1 MVERWETGGCSSSP
15 KDGPSYHQH
24 IPNHWQTAHLQPE
37 ALPLAEGKVMR
48 WGRSVSLE
56 TGSPASVQREAHGLY
71 NWGKDLALE
80 IPSARGGVCVRE
92 RENTN
97 VALVMA

>member
-1 MVERWETGGCSSSP
+1 MG
-15 KDGPSYHQH
+15 Q
-24 IPNHWQTAHLQPE
+24 
-37 ALPLAEGKVMR
+37 
-48 WGRSVSLE
+48 VSQLE

-92 RENTN
+92 REHKRGTCDGLDR
-97 VALVMA
+97 AWSWSPGQETHTPCRKEGRQKCKGCWGGL